1 MPSSQK
7 LEKAAQ
13 ANQTPQITHIL
24 NYRKR
29 NLGKLR
35 NYIISYLTLFSTKLA
50 TERLLDLSKR
60 LQIYIDVFLLIW
72 GTSYVPNTSFVP
84 AFLDVQ
90 MIHHLNTSRWL
101 VDTFRFG
108 QWFDKVS
115 NWSLTEMN
123 QNRKSLSDFL

>member
-13 ANQTPQITHIL
+13 ANQTPQITHKL

-35 NYIISYLTLFSTKLA
+35 NYIISYLTLISTKLA

-60 LQIYIDVFLLIW
+60 LQIYTDVFLLI
-72 GTSYVPNTSFVP
+72 
-84 AFLDVQ
+84 
-90 MIHHLNTSRWL
+90 
-101 VDTFRFG
+101 
-108 QWFDKVS
+108 
-115 NWSLTEMN
+115 
-123 QNRKSLSDFL
+123 